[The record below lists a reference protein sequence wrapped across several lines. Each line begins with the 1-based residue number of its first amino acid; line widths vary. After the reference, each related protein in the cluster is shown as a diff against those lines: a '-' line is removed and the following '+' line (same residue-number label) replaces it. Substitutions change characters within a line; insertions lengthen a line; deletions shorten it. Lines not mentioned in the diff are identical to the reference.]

1 MQRKAYAPVA
11 ALAAAVLTV
20 GLASGCSTGS
30 GTTGTGEDPKSGES
44 SPSATAAQP
53 GKFQTLPEPCGKV
66 SRKTLRTMLPGV
78 DDQSDQDAEKTYDG
92 QPALTYDT
100 DRRVGCRW
108 SLEGPDGTRHLSVD
122 YERVVSYDP
131 EVSDDDRARQLYEAR
146 ASAADIPIGTP
157 SGHPPGTPA
166 GNPSAGS
173 PKNQGKGGKTEK
185 AGGGA
190 SAQLTAEDDAD
201 TSPTP
206 TATGVPS
213 APASPT
219 ANAAD
224 LAPRT
229 LDDLADDAFLNDRL
243 ATADSGVHRDIT
255 IVFRSSNV
263 LVTVGY
269 DQWAADKRHIP
280 SSEDLQ
286 SKARGVA
293 QELAGHF
300 SD

>member
-11 ALAAAVLTV
+11 ALAAAVLSV
-20 GLASGCSTGS
+20 GLASGCSSGS
-30 GTTGTGEDPKSGES
+30 GATGTGDDAKSGDS
-44 SPSATAAQP
+44 SPSATAAEP
-53 GKFQTLPEPCGKV
+53 GKYQSLPEPCGKV
-66 SRKTLRTMLPGV
+66 DRKTLRTMLPGV
-78 DDQSDQDAEKTYDG
+78 DDQSEQDAEKTYAG

-108 SLEGPDGTRHLSVD
+108 SLETPEGTRHLTVD

-131 EVSDDDRARQLYEAR
+131 AVSDDDRARQLYEAR
-146 ASAADIPIGTP
+146 ASAANIPTG
-157 SGHPPGTPA
+157 SSSAHPPGHPA
-166 GNPSAGS
+166 TNDSVGS
-173 PKNQGKGGKTEK
+173 PKSKKNGTPGGE
-185 AGGGA
+185 
-190 SAQLTAEDDAD
+190 SAQLTAEHEAG

-206 TATGVPS
+206 TSGVPT

-219 ANAAD
+219 TNAAD
-224 LAPRT
+224 LAPRL
-229 LDDLADDAFLNDRL
+229 LDDLGDDAFLNDRL

-255 IVFRSSNV
+255 VVFRSSNV

-269 DQWAADKRHIP
+269 DQWAADKQHTP

-286 SKARGVA
+286 GKARGLA
-293 QELAGHF
+293 NELAGYF

>member
-11 ALAAAVLTV
+11 ALAAALLTV
-20 GLASGCSTGS
+20 GLASGCSSGS
-30 GTTGTGEDPKSGES
+30 GTTGSGDDAKSRDS

-53 GKFQTLPEPCGKV
+53 GKYQSLPEPCGKV
-66 SRKTLRTMLPGV
+66 DRKTLRTMLPGV
-78 DDQSDQDAEKTYDG
+78 DDQSDQDAEKTYAG
-92 QPALTYDT
+92 QPNLTYDT

-108 SLEGPDGTRHLSVD
+108 SLETPDGTRHIAVD

-131 EVSDDDRARQLYEAR
+131 AVSDDDRARQLYEAR
-146 ASAADIPIGTP
+146 ASAANIPTGSST
-157 SGHPPGTPA
+157 GHPPGHSA
-166 GNPSAGS
+166 GNTSAGNGSAGS
-173 PKNQGKGGKTEK
+173 STPQNHGS
-185 AGGGA
+185 
-190 SAQLTAEDDAD
+190 SAQLLAEGDAD
-201 TSPTP
+201 TSPTATPGTP
-206 TATGVPS
+206 TTPS

-224 LAPRT
+224 LAPR
-229 LDDLADDAFLNDRL
+229 LLNDLGDDAFLNDRL
-243 ATADSGVHRDIT
+243 ASTDSGVHRDIT

-269 DQWAADKRHIP
+269 DQWAADKHHTP

-286 SKARGVA
+286 SKARGLA
-293 QELAGHF
+293 HELAEHF

>member
-11 ALAAAVLTV
+11 ALAAAMLTV
-20 GLASGCSTGS
+20 GLASGCSSGS
-30 GTTGTGEDPKSGES
+30 GTAGSGDDAKSGDA

-53 GKFQTLPEPCGKV
+53 GKYQSLPEPCGNID
-66 SRKTLRTMLPGV
+66 RKTLRTMLPGV
-78 DDQSDQDAEKTYDG
+78 DDQSEQDAEKTYAG

-108 SLEGPDGTRHLSVD
+108 SLETPDGTRHIAVD

-131 EVSDDDRARQLYEAR
+131 AVSDDDRARQLYEAR
-146 ASAADIPIGTP
+146 ASAADIPTD
-157 SGHPPGTPA
+157 SSS
-166 GNPSAGS
+166 GNPPSHSAVNGSAGS
-173 PKNQGKGGKTEK
+173 STPQNR
-185 AGGGA
+185 GA
-190 SAQLTAEDDAD
+190 SAQLLAEDDAD

-206 TATGVPS
+206 TTTPGVPS

-219 ANAAD
+219 KNAAD
-224 LAPRT
+224 LAPRL
-229 LDDLADDAFLNDRL
+229 LDDLGDDAFLNDRL

-269 DQWAADKRHIP
+269 DQWAADKHETP
-280 SSEDLQ
+280 GSEDLQ
-286 SKARGVA
+286 SKARGLA
-293 QELAGHF
+293 HELAGHF